1 MAFLGGS
8 SLVVV
13 YLKNG
18 EKAPMA
24 DANYVRL
31 ESPPEFGMLMLR
43 CYFGNE
49 EVGQFKWDEV
59 AGYAVEVVRLS
70 ESPGSLDAWN
80 ARLQA

>member
-1 MAFLGGS
+1 M
-8 SLVVV
+8 VVV

-31 ESPPEFGMLMLR
+31 EATSDAGTMMLR
-43 CYFGNE
+43 CYFGSS

-59 AGYAVEVVRLS
+59 AGYVVELVRPP
-70 ESPGSLDAWN
+70 EAPGGTLDAWN

>member
-1 MAFLGGS
+1 M
-8 SLVVV
+8 VVV

-24 DANYVRL
+24 DANYVKL
-31 ESPPEFGMLMLR
+31 EPATETGAMMLH

-59 AGYAVEVVRLS
+59 AGYVVEVVRIS
-70 ESPGSLDAWN
+70 DQGSMDAWN
-80 ARLQA
+80 ARIQG

>member
-1 MAFLGGS
+1 MPV
-8 SLVVV
+8 VVV

-31 ESPPEFGMLMLR
+31 ESTQETGMTMLR
-43 CYFGNE
+43 CFFGNN

-59 AGYAVEVVRLS
+59 AGYAIEVLRITDQ
-70 ESPGSLDAWN
+70 PAAGSYEAWN
-80 ARLQA
+80 NRLQA

>member
-1 MAFLGGS
+1 M
-8 SLVVV
+8 VVV

-31 ESPPEFGMLMLR
+31 EATPETGMTILR
-43 CYFGNE
+43 CFFGNN

-59 AGYAVEVVRLS
+59 AGYAIEVVRLGDG
-70 ESPGSLDAWN
+70 PAAGSYEAWN
-80 ARLQA
+80 NRLQA

>member
-1 MAFLGGS
+1 V
-8 SLVVV
+8 VVV

-31 ESPPEFGMLMLR
+31 ESTSETGMLMLR
-43 CYFGNE
+43 CFFGNS

-59 AGYAVEVVRLS
+59 AGYAVEVLRFGEPQAS
-70 ESPGSLDAWN
+70 MEAWN
-80 ARLQA
+80 QRLQA

>member
-1 MAFLGGS
+1 M
-8 SLVVV
+8 VVV

-31 ESPPEFGMLMLR
+31 ETTPETGMTMLR
-43 CYFGNE
+43 CFFGNN

-70 ESPGSLDAWN
+70 ETPPGSSLDAWN
-80 ARLQA
+80 KRLQP

>member
-1 MAFLGGS
+1 MPV
-8 SLVVV
+8 VVV

-31 ESPPEFGMLMLR
+31 EAMADTGTMMLH
-43 CYFGNE
+43 CYFGNS

-59 AGYAVEVVRLS
+59 AGYAMEVIRLS
-70 ESPGSLDAWN
+70 SEPPGSLDAWN

>member
-1 MAFLGGS
+1 MLREDLT
-8 SLVVV
+8 LVVV

-24 DANYVRL
+24 DAKYVRL
-31 ESPPEFGMLMLR
+31 EATSETDALMLR
-43 CYFGNE
+43 CYFGNS

-59 AGYAVEVVRLS
+59 AGYAVEVVRLG
-70 ESPGSLDAWN
+70 EAPGSLDAWN

>member
-1 MAFLGGS
+1 M
-8 SLVVV
+8 VVV

-24 DANYVRL
+24 DANFVRL
-31 ESPPEFGMLMLR
+31 EATAETGTMMLR
-43 CYFGNE
+43 CYFGNN

-59 AGYAVEVVRLS
+59 AGYAVEVLRLS
-70 ESPGSLDAWN
+70 SEPTGSLDAWN

>member
-1 MAFLGGS
+1 M
-8 SLVVV
+8 VVV

-31 ESPPEFGMLMLR
+31 ESTAETGMTMLR
-43 CYFGNE
+43 CYFGNN

-59 AGYAVEVVRLS
+59 AGYAVEVIRLS
-70 ESPGSLDAWN
+70 DSPLAGSNEAWN
-80 ARLQA
+80 NRMQA

>member
-1 MAFLGGS
+1 MLV
-8 SLVVV
+8 VVV

-31 ESPPEFGMLMLR
+31 EAASETNTMMLR
-43 CYFGNE
+43 CYFGNS

-59 AGYAVEVVRLS
+59 AGYAIEVVRLS
-70 ESPGSLDAWN
+70 EPQGSMDAWN

>member
-1 MAFLGGS
+1 M
-8 SLVVV
+8 VVV

-31 ESPPEFGMLMLR
+31 ESTTETGMQMLR
-43 CYFGNE
+43 CYFGNI

-59 AGYAVEVVRLS
+59 AGYAVEVVRFG
-70 ESPGSLDAWN
+70 EPGGSLDAWN
-80 ARLQA
+80 TRLQA

>member
-1 MAFLGGS
+1 M
-8 SLVVV
+8 VVV

-24 DANYVRL
+24 DANFVRL
-31 ESPPEFGMLMLR
+31 EATADTGMMMLR
-43 CYFGNE
+43 CYFGNS

-59 AGYAVEVVRLS
+59 AGYAVEVVRLG
-70 ESPGSLDAWN
+70 EPAGSMDAWN